1 MHKNLDMSQAVSEVV
16 GEMLMIGILLILAAV
31 FTSQLPNYLPS
42 ERTPTV
48 TIVMC
53 NDTQNVTFWH
63 KGGDW
68 VKISSIR
75 VIISNQS
82 TSKTYTSSDT
92 LHFISSEPGSQSFD
106 LGGNISIINWSDA
119 TPFAGDEKVVLA
131 TDRAVLFSGAVGGG
145 SSCGGS

>member
-1 MHKNLDMSQAVSEVV
+1 MYRTCSNNQAVSEVV
-16 GEMLMIGILLILAAV
+16 GEMLMIGIVLILVAV
-31 FTSQLPNYLPS
+31 FTAQLPNYLPS
-42 ERTPTV
+42 ERSSTV

-68 VKISSIR
+68 VKVSSLR

-82 TSKTYTSSDT
+82 TSETYTSADT
-92 LHFISSEPGSQSFD
+92 LHFLSSEPDSPSFD
-106 LGGNISIINWSDA
+106 LGGNVTISNWSNG
-119 TPFAGDEKVVLA
+119 TPFTGDEKVVLA
-131 TDRAVLFSGAVGGG
+131 TDRAVLFSGVVGAG